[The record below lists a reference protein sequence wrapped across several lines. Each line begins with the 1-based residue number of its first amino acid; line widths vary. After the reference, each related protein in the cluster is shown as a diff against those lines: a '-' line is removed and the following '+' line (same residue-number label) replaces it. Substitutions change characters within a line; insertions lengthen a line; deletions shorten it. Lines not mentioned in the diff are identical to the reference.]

1 MMLSFGLIS
10 RTAGRDG
17 DAWTEVQVTDHGA
30 DVDVVLSD
38 GSFLLAFEAL
48 RVLGRT
54 AVVVVAAVFVVL
66 ARLVNVLLLSGGHG
80 GGSR

>member
-10 RTAGRDG
+10 RHAGRDR
-17 DAWTEVQVTDHGA
+17 DAWAEVQVANHGS

-38 GSFLLAFEAL
+38 RSFLLAFEAL

-54 AVVVVAAVFVVL
+54 VVGAVFVVL
-66 ARLVNVLLLSGGHG
+66 ARLVNVLLLGGGHG

>member
-1 MMLSFGLIS
+1 MLSLGLIS
-10 RTAGRDG
+10 RHAGREG
-17 DAWTEVQVTDHGA
+17 DAWTKVQVSNHGS

-38 GSFLLAFEAL
+38 RSFFLAFEAL

-54 AVVVVAAVFVVL
+54 AVAVVAAVFVVL
-66 ARLVNVLLLSGGHG
+66 TRLVNVLLLSGGHG

>member
-1 MMLSFGLIS
+1 MMLSLGLIS
-10 RTAGRDG
+10 RHAGREG
-17 DAWTEVQVTDHGA
+17 DAWTKLQVSNHGS

-38 GSFLLAFEAL
+38 RSFLLAFEAL

-54 AVVVVAAVFVVL
+54 VVGAVFVVL
-66 ARLVNVLLLSGGHG
+66 ARLVNVLLLGGGHG